1 VTKTLSP
8 HTAGVELPRSG
19 NDTRQRTFSF
29 VLQRSGRFFSA
40 ATPLPSGP
48 RHAGQFAA
56 DTETASAHQSQQ
68 IARYHRA
75 GQVLAARCGDGL
87 SIDNGTE

>member
-1 VTKTLSP
+1 
-8 HTAGVELPRSG
+8 VELPRSG
-19 NDTRQRTFSF
+19 KDTRQRTFSF
-29 VLQRSGRFFSA
+29 VLQRSGRFLSA

-48 RHAGQFAA
+48 RHPGQFAA
-56 DTETASAHQSQQ
+56 DTETVSANQGQQ

-75 GQVLAARCGDGL
+75 RQILAARCVDGS